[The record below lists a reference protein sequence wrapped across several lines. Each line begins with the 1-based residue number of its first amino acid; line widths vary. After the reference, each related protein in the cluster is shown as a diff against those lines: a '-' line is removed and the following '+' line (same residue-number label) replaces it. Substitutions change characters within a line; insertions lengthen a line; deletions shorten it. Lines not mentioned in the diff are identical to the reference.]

1 MSLGDSPDYSR
12 PDQVLKNIIPRTRLF
27 AGKYLAITT
36 ISTIIVALSIL
47 GNWQRLRYSS
57 SFTEFRGYQSSM
69 KHRYLHFF
77 RLIKQLSIIFIVLAS
92 FFSAPAIPTRAD
104 DAGYALAFDG
114 ENDLVRLAE
123 TGYIMA
129 STWKDTKTVEL
140 WVKPEGP
147 AVTCPNNIVG
157 TCDSILGDKPV
168 WWGISRGIVAGQDRI
183 WVFNWDGS
191 AGSAIDQIGIPYTA
205 GEWTHIAMVHDGGT
219 LRAYKNGDL
228 VGSVA
233 SGTTQQPNTGALPV
247 LYLGGIIVTS
257 SRNYTFQGQIDEV
270 RLWNVARSE
279 TEIDADMQQQLIG
292 NETGLAAYYQMS
304 DGSGL
309 TLTDDSLNN
318 WNGTLLDGD
327 AGVLPNGLPP
337 QWVDSGAFDP
347 FPPTVTINQ
356 AVGQA
361 DPTNAAAI
369 VFDVVFSEPVT
380 GFSNSD
386 VDLSASTTPG
396 TLIATVSG
404 SGASYTVAVSGM
416 TGNGIVIAAIPAN
429 AAQSGF
435 GLGNRASTSTDNQ
448 VTYDIVPPSV
458 TINQAP
464 GQPDPTNASPI
475 NFQVVF
481 SEAVSNFTGADVN
494 LSASTAPGALSAVV
508 TGSGTTYNVAVSGMT
523 GNGQVIAA
531 IPAGVAQDAAGNANT
546 VGSSE
551 DNLVNYIYR
560 YEYFLPLMIR

>member
-1 MSLGDSPDYSR
+1 
-12 PDQVLKNIIPRTRLF
+12 
-27 AGKYLAITT
+27 
-36 ISTIIVALSIL
+36 
-47 GNWQRLRYSS
+47 
-57 SFTEFRGYQSSM
+57 M
-69 KHRYLHFF
+69 KHRYFHLSH
-77 RLIKQLSIIFIVLAS
+77 LIKRSIIIAVVLLS

-123 TGYIMA
+123 TSYIMA

-168 WWGISRGIVAGQDRI
+168 WWGISRGIVGGQDRI
-183 WVFNWDGS
+183 WIFNWDGS
-191 AGSAIDQIGIPYTA
+191 SGSAIDQIGVPYTA
-205 GEWTHIAMVHDGGT
+205 GEWIHIAMVHDGGI
-219 LRAYKNGDL
+219 LKAYKNGEL

-247 LYLGGIIVTS
+247 LYLGGIIVTP

-279 TEIDADMQQQLIG
+279 TEINADMQQLLTGSEI
-292 NETGLAAYYQMS
+292 GLAAYYQMS

-309 TLTDDSLNN
+309 TLTDDSVNN
-318 WNGTLLDGD
+318 WNGALLDGD
-327 AGVLPNGLPP
+327 AGVPPNGLPP

-361 DPTNAAAI
+361 DPTNAAPI

-386 VDLSASTTPG
+386 VDLSASTASGPLT
-396 TLIATVSG
+396 ASVSG
-404 SGASYTVAVSGM
+404 SGASYTVSVSGM
-416 TGNGIVIAAIPAN
+416 TGNGAVIAAIPAN
-429 AAQSGF
+429 AAQSAF
-435 GLGNRASTSTDNQ
+435 GLGNRASASTDNQ
-448 VTYDIVPPSV
+448 VTYDITPPSV
-458 TINQAP
+458 TINQVP
-464 GQPDPTNASPI
+464 GQPDPTNTSPI

-481 SEAVSNFTGADVN
+481 SETVSGFTDADVD

-508 TGSGTTYNVAVSGMT
+508 TGSGAIYDVAVSGMT
-523 GNGQVIAA
+523 GNGAVIAS

-546 VGSSE
+546 ASSSE
-551 DNLVNYIYR
+551 DNIVDYIYYR
-560 YEYFLPLMIR
+560 TYYLPLVIR